1 MSQAG
6 GLQGIISE
14 ADPDLPL
21 PIVLFKTL
29 HHFAPEFLPALSRIP
44 DPRDPRMTVYPIEE
58 MFLVGILLFILKS
71 RSRRNIKFRLG
82 TPKFIEN
89 LLRIAEVF
97 YPKRRFLFPSERLL
111 NGDTLNKLLKRIP
124 EECTHQLRILLVRAL
139 IRSRCLERWRILGC
153 YPIAVDG
160 TGMIVYHQRH
170 CPHCL
175 TRKVGGDR
183 IQYYHPVLEAKLV
196 LPGLG
201 MALSIGTEF
210 IENPGEFKN
219 DKDKQDCEIKAFRRL
234 LPKLRKNFPQMPIC
248 LLMDALYANEG
259 VFKLCEDHKC
269 AYLITFKEGSL
280 PATWKEYQVLKGL
293 APKQV
298 RQDGNEARNVE
309 LRWANGIDYN
319 GRTLNG
325 LELTETQGGAQTF
338 YSAWLASWFIT
349 QDNVKAL
356 GLGGR
361 GRWDIENGFNAQK
374 NGGYEMEH
382 AFSTDNVAMKHFY
395 FLLQIAHIINQ
406 LMEKGSLLREK
417 IRQSMGSLRVFSERL
432 WALMTET
439 LIEVERLRAFLAQR
453 IQIRFDS
460 S

>member
-1 MSQAG
+1 MS
-6 GLQGIISE
+6 LPE
-14 ADPDLPL
+14 A
-21 PIVLFKTL
+21 LFKTL
-29 HHFAPEFLPALSRIP
+29 HHFAPDFLPALSRIP

-58 MFLVGILLFILKS
+58 VFLVGILLFILKT
-71 RSRRNIKFRLG
+71 RSRRNIKYRLG

-97 YPKRRFLFPSERLL
+97 YPKRRFLFPDDCLL
-111 NGDTLNKLLKRIP
+111 HGDTLNKLLKRIP
-124 EECTHQLRILLVRAL
+124 EECSHQLRVLLVRAL
-139 IRSRCLERWRILGC
+139 IRGRCLERWRILGC
-153 YPIAVDG
+153 YGIAIDG

-175 TRKVGGDR
+175 TRKVGDGN

-210 IENPGEFKN
+210 IENPGEIKN

-234 LPKLRKNFPQMPIC
+234 LPKLRKDFPQMPIC

-259 VFKLCEDHKC
+259 VFKLCGDHRC

-280 PATWKEYQVLKGL
+280 PATWTEYQALKQQ
-293 APKQV
+293 APGQ
-298 RQDGNEARNVE
+298 RSQDKTEARTFDFQ
-309 LRWANGIDYN
+309 WANEIDYD
-319 GRTLNG
+319 GRTLNA
-325 LELTETQGGAQTF
+325 LELTETKGGEQTF
-338 YSAWLASWFIT
+338 YCAWLASWFIT
-349 QDNVKAL
+349 KDNVKAL

-361 GRWDIENGFNAQK
+361 GRWKIENEGFNAQK
-374 NGGYEMEH
+374 TGGYEMEH
-382 AFSTDNVAMKHFY
+382 AFSTNNVATRHFY
-395 FLLQIAHIINQ
+395 ILLQIAHIANQ
-406 LMEKGSLLREK
+406 LMEKGSLLRGK
-417 IRQSMGSLRVFSERL
+417 IRESMGSLRVFSERL

-439 LIEVERLRAFLAQR
+439 LIDVERLRAVVDQR

>member
-1 MSQAG
+1 MTRTGAVQ
-6 GLQGIISE
+6 QPEIGISLPE
-14 ADPDLPL
+14 A
-21 PIVLFKTL
+21 LFKTL
-29 HHFAPEFLPALSRIP
+29 HHFAPDFLPALSRIP

-58 MFLVGILLFILKS
+58 VFLVGMLLFVLKT

-82 TPKFIEN
+82 TPTFIEN
-89 LLRIAEVF
+89 LLRIADVF

-111 NGDTLNKLLKRIP
+111 HGDTLNKLLKRIP
-124 EECTHQLRILLVRAL
+124 EEYGHQLRTLLVRAL
-139 IRSRCLERWRILGC
+139 IRGRCLERWRILGC
-153 YPIAVDG
+153 YAIAIDA

-175 TRKVGGDR
+175 TRKVADGT

-196 LPGLG
+196 LPDLG
-201 MALSIGTEF
+201 MALSIATEF
-210 IENPGEFKN
+210 IENPGEMKN
-219 DKDKQDCEIKAFRRL
+219 EKDKQDCELKAFRRL
-234 LPKLRKNFPQMPIC
+234 LPKLRKDFPQMAIC

-259 VFKLCEDHKC
+259 VFNLCEQHKC

-280 PATWKEYQVLKGL
+280 PATWKEYQSLKGL
-293 APKQV
+293 SPHQ
-298 RQDGNEARNVE
+298 RHGDENETRTLE
-309 LRWANGIDYN
+309 FHWANEIDYD
-319 GRTLNG
+319 GRTLNA
-325 LELTETQGGAQTF
+325 LEMTETKGGVQTF
-338 YSAWLASWFIT
+338 YSAWLCSWLIT
-349 QDNVKAL
+349 QDNVKGL

-361 GRWDIENGFNAQK
+361 ARWRIENEGFNAQK
-374 NGGYEMEH
+374 TGGYEMEH
-382 AFSTDNVAMKHFY
+382 AFSTDNVASKHFY
-395 FLLQIAHIINQ
+395 YLLQIGHIINQ

-439 LIEVERLRAFLAQR
+439 LIEVGRLRAFLAQR

>member
-1 MSQAG
+1 M
-6 GLQGIISE
+6 ISE
-14 ADPDLPL
+14 ADADPPL
-21 PIVLFKTL
+21 PIVLCKTI
-29 HHFAPEFLPALSRIP
+29 HHFAPDFLPALSRIS
-44 DPRDPRMTVYPIEE
+44 DPRDTRMTIYPIEE

-97 YPKRRFLFPSERLL
+97 YPKRRFLFPNAALL
-111 NGDTLNKLLKRIP
+111 HGDTLNKLLKRIP
-124 EECTHQLRILLVRAL
+124 EECSHHLRILLVRAL
-139 IRSRCLERWRILGC
+139 IRGRCLERWRILGC
-153 YPIAVDG
+153 YAIAVDA
-160 TGMIVYHQRH
+160 TGMIVYHRRH

-175 TRKVGGDR
+175 TRKVTGGA

-210 IENPGEFKN
+210 IENPGEMKN

-234 LPKLRKNFPQMPIC
+234 LPKLRKDFPQMAMC

-269 AYLITFKEGSL
+269 AYMITFKEGSL
-280 PATWKEYQVLKGL
+280 PATWKEYQALKGL
-293 APKQV
+293 DP
-298 RQDGNEARNVE
+298 RQRLREGGEAQTLE
-309 LRWANGIDYN
+309 FHWANEIDYN
-319 GRTLNG
+319 GRVLNA
-325 LELTETQGGAQTF
+325 LELTETKGRAQTF
-338 YSAWLASWFIT
+338 YCAWLCSWFIT
-349 QDNVKAL
+349 KDNVKGL

-361 GRWDIENGFNAQK
+361 GRWKIENEGFNAQK
-374 NGGYEMEH
+374 TGGYEMEH
-382 AFSTDNVAMKHFY
+382 AFSTNNVAMKHFY
-395 FLLQIAHIINQ
+395 YLLQIAHIINQ

-417 IRQSMGSLRVFSERL
+417 IRESMGSLRVFSERL

-439 LIEVERLRAFLAQR
+439 LIDVGRLRTCLDQR

-460 S
+460 G

>member
-1 MSQAG
+1 M
-6 GLQGIISE
+6 ISE
-14 ADPDLPL
+14 AHADAPL

-29 HHFAPEFLPALSRIP
+29 HHFAPDFLPALSRIP

-82 TPKFIEN
+82 TPYFIEN

-97 YPKRRFLFPSERLL
+97 YPKRRFLFTTESLL
-111 NGDTLNKLLKRIP
+111 HGDTLNKLLKRIP
-124 EECTHQLRILLVRAL
+124 EECSQRLLILLVRAL
-139 IRSRCLERWRILGC
+139 IRGRCLEKWRILSC
-153 YPIAVDG
+153 YSIAIDA
-160 TGMIVYHQRH
+160 TGMIVYYQRH
-170 CPHCL
+170 CEHCL
-175 TRKVGGDR
+175 TRKVSGGR

-196 LPGLG
+196 APGLG
-201 MALSIGTEF
+201 LAFSIATEF
-210 IENPGEFKN
+210 IENPGEMKN
-219 DKDKQDCEIKAFRRL
+219 EKDKQDCELKAFRRL
-234 LPKLRKNFPQMPIC
+234 LPKLRKDFPQMPMC

-259 VFKLCEDHKC
+259 VFKLCEQHKV
-269 AYLITFKEGSL
+269 AYLTTFKEGSM

-293 APKQV
+293 APQQ
-298 RQDGNEARNVE
+298 RLCDSNEERTLE
-309 LRWANGIDYN
+309 FSWANEIDYN
-319 GRTLNG
+319 GRTLNA
-325 LELTETQGGAQTF
+325 LEMTETKGGVQT
-338 YSAWLASWFIT
+338 YYCAWLCIWLIT
-349 QDNVKAL
+349 KDNVKGL

-361 GRWDIENGFNAQK
+361 GRWKIENEGFNSQK
-374 NGGYEMEH
+374 TGGYEMEH

-395 FLLQIAHIINQ
+395 YLLQIAHIINQ

-417 IRQSMGSLRVFSERL
+417 IRESMGSLRVFSERL

-439 LIEVERLRAFLAQR
+439 LIDVERLRACLAQR